1 MSSDREQIKLRF
13 PLRLPPIVHKRGWDS
28 NFWSYTKKSDIN
40 KCFHKKQL
48 TPLLSRGHTTF
59 HERRMSSG
67 HMHEHLPPLQMDGSE
82 KMNSHLSAYVV
93 VYGPV
98 GCRSDHSSEYND
110 PKGGKISGACHY
122 YFFLPSNVF
131 THCAF
136 VCSHPASPHPHS
148 SKTGT
153 LKSFMLRVA

>member
-1 MSSDREQIKLRF
+1 MIAEC
-13 PLRLPPIVHKRGWDS
+13 PP
-28 NFWSYTKKSDIN
+28 
-40 KCFHKKQL
+40 
-48 TPLLSRGHTTF
+48 
-59 HERRMSSG
+59 G
-67 HMHEHLPPLQMDGSE
+67 HMHEQLPPLQMDGSE

-136 VCSHPASPHPHS
+136 VCSHPASPHPPTPRDS
-148 SKTGT
+148 SGAGT
-153 LKSFMLRVA
+153 ISAQQGSEIGRGSQDVHMRQEDLHGSTRL